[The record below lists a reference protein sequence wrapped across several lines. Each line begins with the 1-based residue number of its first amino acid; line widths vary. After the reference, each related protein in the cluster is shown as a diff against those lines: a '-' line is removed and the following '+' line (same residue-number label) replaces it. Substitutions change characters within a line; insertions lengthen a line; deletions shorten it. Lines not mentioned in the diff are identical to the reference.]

1 MYRASAV
8 AASKVFAESADP
20 SVEGALVEGTL
31 KNYPSEMAWAIIQA
45 KNQAFAVA
53 TRDLREM
60 VIMPE
65 VSEVPNTGEHIR
77 GVINLR
83 GRVLP
88 LIDLRKRI
96 GLASLAEENA
106 AFSAMLEQRE
116 KDHHN
121 WLHELEACLREQ
133 REFQLTTDPH
143 KCAFGEWY
151 DTYKPES
158 TLVAMQLKKFDQP
171 HQQIHGIAVEVQKL
185 MKQGLADRAQALIEE
200 TRTGILA
207 RLVTLFTEL
216 RLLTSESRREIALIV
231 EDAGK
236 SFAISAD
243 SALSVEKLA
252 ASSIE
257 ALESGVGVV
266 HGGVV
271 QRFGKRVKTGE
282 IILIL
287 ESDRLRDGV
296 ELAER

>member
-1 MYRASAV
+1 V
-8 AASKVFAESADP
+8 D
-20 SVEGALVEGTL
+20 GTL
-31 KNYPSEMAWAIIQA
+31 KNYPTEMAWAIIQA
-45 KNQAFAVA
+45 KNQTFGVA

-65 VSEVPNTGEHIR
+65 VSEVPNTGEHVR

-106 AFSAMLEQRE
+106 AFVAMLEQRE
-116 KDHHN
+116 KDHHK
-121 WLHELEACLREQ
+121 WLDELEASVRER
-133 REFQLTTDPH
+133 REFRLTTDPH
-143 KCAFGEWY
+143 KCAFGKWY

-158 TLVAMQLKKFDQP
+158 TLVAMHLKKFAQP
-171 HQQIHGIAVEVQKL
+171 HKQIHAVAVEIAKL
-185 MKQGLADRAQALIEE
+185 EAEGQIDQAHALIEE
-200 TRTGILA
+200 TRTGTLA
-207 RLVTLFTEL
+207 RLVTLFGEL
-216 RLLTSESRREIALIV
+216 RSLARESSREIALIV
-231 EDAGK
+231 EDDGK

-252 ASSIE
+252 AGSIE
-257 ALESGVGVV
+257 ALEAGVGVT

-271 QRFGKRVKTGE
+271 QRFGKRIKTGE

-287 ESDRLRDGV
+287 ESDRLREGV
-296 ELAER
+296 ALS

>member
-1 MYRASAV
+1 MEDLRAHRV
-8 AASKVFAESADP
+8 D
-20 SVEGALVEGTL
+20 GTL
-31 KNYPSEMAWAIIQA
+31 KNYPTEMAWAIIQA
-45 KNQAFAVA
+45 KNQTFGVA

-65 VSEVPNTGEHIR
+65 VSEVPNTGEHVR

-106 AFSAMLEQRE
+106 AFVAMLEQRE
-116 KDHHN
+116 KDHHK
-121 WLHELEACLREQ
+121 WLDELEASVRER
-133 REFQLTTDPH
+133 REFRLTTDPH
-143 KCAFGEWY
+143 KCAFGKWY

-158 TLVAMQLKKFDQP
+158 TLVAMHLKKFDQP
-171 HQQIHGIAVEVQKL
+171 HKQIHAVAVEIAKL
-185 MKQGLADRAQALIEE
+185 EAEGQIDQAHALIEE
-200 TRTGILA
+200 TRTGTLA
-207 RLVTLFTEL
+207 RLVTLFGEL
-216 RLLTSESRREIALIV
+216 RSLARESSREIALIV
-231 EDAGK
+231 EDDGK

-252 ASSIE
+252 AGSIE
-257 ALESGVGVV
+257 ALEAGVGVT

-271 QRFGKRVKTGE
+271 QRFGKRIKTGE

-287 ESDRLRDGV
+287 ESDRLREGV
-296 ELAER
+296 ALS

>member
-1 MYRASAV
+1 MGDLR
-8 AASKVFAESADP
+8 EHR
-20 SVEGALVEGTL
+20 VERTL
-31 KNYPSEMAWAIIQA
+31 KNYPAEMAWAIIQA
-45 KNQAFAVA
+45 KNQAFGIA

-96 GLASLAEENA
+96 GAASLAEENA
-106 AFSAMLEQRE
+106 AFLAMMEQRE

-121 WLHELEACLREQ
+121 WLDELEASVRER
-133 REFQLTTDPH
+133 REFRLTTDPH
-143 KCAFGEWY
+143 QCAFGKWY

-158 TLVAMQLKKFDQP
+158 TLVAMHLKKFDQP
-171 HQQIHGIAVEVQKL
+171 HQQIHAVAVEVAKL
-185 MKQGLADRAQALIEE
+185 EAEGQTDRAHALIEE
-200 TRTGILA
+200 TRTGVLA
-207 RLVTLFTEL
+207 RLVTLFAEL
-216 RLLTSESRREIALIV
+216 RSLARESRREIALIV
-231 EDAGK
+231 EDEGK
-236 SFAISAD
+236 RFAISAD

-252 ASSIE
+252 AGSIE
-257 ALESGVGVV
+257 ALEAGVGVM

-271 QRFGKRVKTGE
+271 QRFGKRIKTGE

-287 ESDRLRDGV
+287 ESDRLREGV
-296 ELAER
+296 AFS